1 MRSSCTK
8 YRSPSSA
15 WHVTCEQRKHCLCQ
29 CASPA
34 NTPSARDVGFPQ
46 PRHGGPRSTE
56 RHSEQ
61 KYWSSARAPTSSSMV
76 MPPSEPGGSK
86 LSSEATSGQ
95 NTTGG
100 SSVFPQPSQASGGR
114 ARDPSRLMTR
124 SPLCAWLT
132 KAACRISSSICTAL
146 GRRTCRR
153 DNRGPKAL
161 SCVLQSERANSV
173 HMCSHARAMTFTLKN
188 EPADSTL
195 RVEFTERPTIL

>member
-46 PRHGGPRSTE
+46 PRHGGPRSVE
-56 RHSEQ
+56 RHSQQ
-61 KYWSSARAPTSSSMV
+61 KCWSSARAPPSSSMT
-76 MPPSEPGGSK
+76 MPPSEPGGNK

-124 SPLCAWLT
+124 SPFCAWLT
-132 KAACRISSSICTAL
+132 KAACRSSSSIVKCHLPGNLPSGQSDCGETYKISFEGPARPSFMGVFGMVL
-146 GRRTCRR
+146 DKGR
-153 DNRGPKAL
+153 G
-161 SCVLQSERANSV
+161 
-173 HMCSHARAMTFTLKN
+173 
-188 EPADSTL
+188 
-195 RVEFTERPTIL
+195 